1 MPRSG
6 VKGMNISVNGHNAH
20 AATGGFLNADD
31 APALILIHGA
41 GMDATVWQLQS
52 RYLAHRHVRVF
63 AVDLPGHGRS
73 EGVAIETISDM
84 ADWIIA
90 FMDAAGIDAA
100 SIAGHS
106 MGSLIS
112 IEVAAKIGERAT
124 HVGLL
129 GSAAEM
135 PVHPDLIK
143 AAEEGGRLAPG
154 LITDWGFGAVPHKG
168 GHPQPGLW
176 AMGAGEQLVRDAAP
190 GVLAKDLIA
199 CNDYKTALQSAAKI
213 TAPLHVISGDE
224 DKMTPVKNAK
234 PLLDAIP
241 NTTLTVLSQ
250 TGHMMMIERPRECAK
265 LLLELAS
272 HPLT

>member
-1 MPRSG
+1 MPLSG
-6 VKGMNISVNGHNAH
+6 VKGMDISVNGKTAH
-20 AATGGFLNADD
+20 AATGGFGVAGD

-52 RYLAHRHVRVF
+52 RYLAHRNIRVF
-63 AVDLPGHGRS
+63 AVDLPEHGGS
-73 EGVAIETISDM
+73 EGPALETISDM
-84 ADWIIA
+84 ADWVIA
-90 FMDAAGIDAA
+90 FMDAAGIDTATV
-100 SIAGHS
+100 AGHS

-112 IEVAAKIGERAT
+112 IELAGKLGERVRN
-124 HVGLL
+124 VGLL
-129 GSAAEM
+129 GSAAMM

-143 AAEEGGRLAPG
+143 AAEDGGRLAPG
-154 LITDWGFGAVPHKG
+154 LITDWGFGNLSHKG

-199 CNDYKTALQSAAKI
+199 CNDYKDAVGSAAKI
-213 TAPLHVISGDE
+213 SAAVHVISGDE

-234 PLLDAIP
+234 PLIDSIAQP
-241 NTTLTVLSQ
+241 QLTVLPQ

-265 LLLELAS
+265 LLLSMAS
-272 HPLT
+272 QMP